1 MVRKLTDYLEQQYKE
16 RPNNCALVE
25 EDREL
30 TFRQLYWAS
39 IDIADKIQR
48 VLYGVINRPIIIYLR
63 KGINEYC
70 ALIGTLCSGNCYVPI
85 DINMP
90 IERIKKIFESVKAEI
105 VITSAELKKAVEDI
119 GSDVTIIEIEELCVK
134 ERADFINEWVKDII
148 DTDPA
153 YILFTSGSTGVP
165 KGVVVSHRAVIDYI
179 EWQCNRLP
187 FDHNSV
193 MGSQAPFYF
202 DASMPDIFTPLKC
215 GAKLVIIPE
224 MLFMFPNKLLK
235 YIKEKVVNT
244 LIWVPSALMTLTS
257 KDYLSIEKIENLK
270 LVMFCGEVMPNKHL
284 NIWRKYYPNVMFVNL
299 YGPTEAAY
307 ACTYFIVDRTFDD
320 GEALPIGFPCENT
333 NILILD
339 ENDERVSG
347 ENIEGELC
355 IRGSSLANGYYNNQ
369 SKTQEVFVKNPLNSF
384 YDEVIYRTG
393 DIVKYNNLGEL
404 IYIGRKDFQIKHM
417 GYRIELG
424 EIESAAYG
432 IDGIT
437 QCCVLYVEKSKKIIL
452 ICALNRELTDKDIYK
467 ELKVKIPKYMLPGSI
482 QIMDRLPL
490 NANGK
495 INRRAL
501 KEEMERE

>member
-1 MVRKLTDYLEQQYKE
+1 MVKKLTDYLELQYKE
-16 RPNNCALVE
+16 RPDDCVLAE

-39 IDIADKIQR
+39 IDIADRIQNILHGA
-48 VLYGVINRPIIIYLR
+48 VSRPVIIYLQ
-63 KGINEYC
+63 KGMTEYC

-90 IERIKKIFESVKAEI
+90 VERMKKIFESVKAEV
-105 VITSAELKKAVEDI
+105 VITSPEFKKFVENIETDAK
-119 GSDVTIIEIEELCVK
+119 IIEIEELCVK
-134 ERADFINEWVKDII
+134 ERNGFTNEWVKEII

-179 EWQCNRLP
+179 EWQCDRLP
-187 FDHNSV
+187 FDHDSI

-202 DASMPDIFTPLKC
+202 DASMPDIYTPLKC

-224 MLFMFPNKLLK
+224 MFFMFPNKLLK
-235 YIKEKVVNT
+235 YIKEKAINT

-257 KDYLSIEKIENLK
+257 KDYLSIERLDNLK

-307 ACTYFIVDRTFDD
+307 ACTYFIVNRQFND
-320 GEALPIGFPCENT
+320 GEALPIGRPCENT
-333 NILILD
+333 QILILD
-339 ENDERVSG
+339 ENDRRVLSQ
-347 ENIEGELC
+347 NIEGELC
-355 IRGSSLANGYYNNQ
+355 IRGSSLANGYYNNH
-369 SKTQEVFVKNPLNSF
+369 SKTKEVFVKNPLNSF
-384 YDEVIYRTG
+384 YDEIIYRTG
-393 DIVKYNNLGEL
+393 DIVKYNDLGEL
-404 IYIGRKDFQIKHM
+404 VYIGRKDFQIKHM

-424 EIESAAYG
+424 EIESAVYG
-432 IDGIT
+432 IEGVT
-437 QCCVLYVEKSKKIIL
+437 QCCALYIEKSKKIIL
-452 ICALNRELTDKDIYK
+452 VCALDRELTDKEIYK
-467 ELKVKIPKYMLPGSI
+467 TLKEKIPRYMLPGSI
-482 QIMDRLPL
+482 QIMDQLPL

-495 INRRAL
+495 INRREL
-501 KEEMERE
+501 TETMSRE